1 MLMRPRRPPSRRLLS
16 WRPSRCESILHCRP
30 WSSACQK
37 DRPSCAPLSG
47 SLVSV
52 CSFARSLLS
61 PASAFIHCTPEL
73 HLQLFNTLC
82 FRIAFATRAPHRLAL
97 ISLFSGL
104 ACQYPSIPIPA
115 HPCPYYLLF
124 FPTHAI
130 TAPLVQS
137 HNVPPLLCIRT
148 PNNRLLPLI
157 SRLSSSTYACPL
169 LPHPVSASPSPCAS
183 YITHPVYSRP
193 PDPAPIFAS
202 SSCCMMTLNGQRDP
216 RSRVI
221 G

>member
-1 MLMRPRRPPSRRLLS
+1 MPPMRPQRQLSRRSLS
-16 WRPSRCESILHCRP
+16 WRRSRRASILRYRP
-30 WSSACQK
+30 WSSACRK
-37 DRPSCAPLSG
+37 DERSSASLRLG
-47 SLVSV
+47 SLMFPRPLVST
-52 CSFARSLLS
+52 

-124 FPTHAI
+124 LPTHAI

-183 YITHPVYSRP
+183 SITHPVYSRP

-202 SSCCMMTLNGQRDP
+202 SSP
-216 RSRVI
+216 SSVI
-221 G
+221 HSYFVAPTVSPP